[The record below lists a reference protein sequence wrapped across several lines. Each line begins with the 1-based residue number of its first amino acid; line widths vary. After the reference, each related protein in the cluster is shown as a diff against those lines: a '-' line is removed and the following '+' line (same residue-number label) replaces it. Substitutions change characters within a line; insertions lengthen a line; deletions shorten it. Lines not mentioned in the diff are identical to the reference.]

1 MEFYLS
7 NTLTTPHLTLRRITM
22 DDVAAMHAIFA
33 DENAMRYWSR
43 RPHTDIAETE
53 AWVAKVIAANASGE
67 GDDFVVIQD
76 GLLVGRVGIWQSNEV
91 GLIFAPS
98 VWGTGV
104 AREAMVALIEH
115 ARARRMTSLMADIDP
130 RNIRVRRFLEK
141 LGFQKTRAAKNT
153 YKIGDIWTDSEYL
166 TLDLCGES

>member
-43 RPHTDIAETE
+43 LPHTDIAETE

-91 GLIFAPS
+91 DLIFAPS

-104 AREAMVALIEH
+104 AREAMVALIE
-115 ARARRMTSLMADIDP
+115 RARTHGMPEL
-130 RNIRVRRFLEK
+130 
-141 LGFQKTRAAKNT
+141 
-153 YKIGDIWTDSEYL
+153 
-166 TLDLCGES
+166 